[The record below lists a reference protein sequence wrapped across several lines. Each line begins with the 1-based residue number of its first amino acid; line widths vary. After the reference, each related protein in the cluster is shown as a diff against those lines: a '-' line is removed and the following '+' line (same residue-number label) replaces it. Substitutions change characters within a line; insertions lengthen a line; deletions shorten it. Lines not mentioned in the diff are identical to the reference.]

1 MVIIDNNVLNAFM
14 TITAAKHNLQ
24 QHNIPA
30 LFCTFLINALVLA
43 LSDLETGGYLVIQNP
58 SAAKTVNFRISKVQI
73 QISTSVVIKWT

>member
-58 SAAKTVNFRISKVQI
+58 SAAKTVNFGISKVQI